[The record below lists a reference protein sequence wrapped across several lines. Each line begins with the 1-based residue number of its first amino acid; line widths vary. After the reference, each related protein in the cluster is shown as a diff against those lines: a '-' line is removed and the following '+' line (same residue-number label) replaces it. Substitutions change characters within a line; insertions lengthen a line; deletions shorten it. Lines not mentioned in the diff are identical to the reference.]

1 MSGGGGV
8 WGHKQTHRE
17 TERVCLLNMYV
28 SFLVLSF
35 SFLFF
40 VEGVCAATVLH
51 LAASGPV

>member
-1 MSGGGGV
+1 MSGGECGDINKHIGK
-8 WGHKQTHRE
+8 H
-17 TERVCLLNMYV
+17 RVCLLNMYV

-40 VEGVCAATVLH
+40 VEGVCAAMVLH

>member
-1 MSGGGGV
+1 MGGGV